1 MKQQD
6 IRWVQRFSNFEKSLN
21 YLNDAI
27 QIKNPDMIQ
36 KAGLIQF
43 FEICFELS
51 WKVLKDYFADKGFI
65 EVKFPREV
73 IKKAFEND
81 LITDGHSW
89 LKALSD
95 RNLTVHTYNEE
106 IADQIVNDIQ
116 DTYFP
121 LLHELYEKLKSEVQ
135 CMD

>member
-21 YLNDAI
+21 YLDEAI
-27 QIKNPDMIQ
+27 KIENPDMIQ

-51 WKVLKDYFADKGFI
+51 WKVLKDYLEEKGFM

-81 LITDGHSW
+81 LISDGHSW
-89 LKALSD
+89 LKALAD
-95 RNLTVHTYNEE
+95 RNQTAHTYNEE
-106 IADQIVNDIQ
+106 IADQIVMDIRKA
-116 DTYFP
+116 YFP
-121 LLHELYEKLKSEVQ
+121 LLGELYKRLKSEV
-135 CMD
+135 